1 MALKLLGQRPNEEL
15 GFCGFVVE
23 FGVSGDET

>member
-1 MALKLLGQRPNEEL
+1 MAFKFMGQRSSGEL
-15 GFCGFVVE
+15 RVCGFVLE